1 MPRAGKE
8 DANEFN
14 VDFEENTRI
23 IPQDVDSIT
32 VYDYGGED
40 PLVFPMHE
48 DCYELLGKVAKPRM
62 IDTAALYQVFTA
74 HLPPPSHGSPNALDF
89 DYGPGEGMLSLS
101 PVSIHDGQATD
112 ITESALKKAHK
123 SIVRVIGRPPN
134 VPTGPAAGRG
144 CLKMHRPERANPT
157 ELGRAWRNKRKKR
170 KQGTYSVPKDIS
182 DTVWENKF
190 STEFA
195 WILEF
200 LPSKE
205 EIERR
210 QVDRFL
216 FCKVINDLGSGRGFD
231 AFKAR
236 SYRDTLRALHNRRRL
251 WNFFSKI
258 IEEYLPLSKQR
269 SAPKPKAESLPQ
281 VSKSTSTPMAS
292 TLVPRSTPTAI
303 HFFRRPLKGS
313 KPWP

>member
-1 MPRAGKE
+1 MLNRATPKRTNWTSCWSWMPQNAPTGACQSYRTGPYHKQRGTRAPSG
-8 DANEFN
+8 NH
-14 VDFEENTRI
+14 
-23 IPQDVDSIT
+23 Q
-32 VYDYGGED
+32 
-40 PLVFPMHE
+40 M
-48 DCYELLGKVAKPRM
+48 
-62 IDTAALYQVFTA
+62 ALYA
-74 HLPPPSHGSPNALDF
+74 
-89 DYGPGEGMLSLS
+89 
-101 PVSIHDGQATD
+101 IHQG
-112 ITESALKKAHK
+112 
-123 SIVRVIGRPPN
+123 
-134 VPTGPAAGRG
+134 
-144 CLKMHRPERANPT
+144 
-157 ELGRAWRNKRKKR
+157 AWRNKRKKR

-303 HFFRRPLKGS
+303 HFFRRPLKARSMENLTLAARNSDLHHAVLFGVDANMQGFEIHFEDNRRKWS
-313 KPWP
+313 HCIGPHSTVMRYLYFDKPLAFPDKIILTAYLSYKSMIFPTIGASS

>member
-1 MPRAGKE
+1 
-8 DANEFN
+8 
-14 VDFEENTRI
+14 
-23 IPQDVDSIT
+23 
-32 VYDYGGED
+32 
-40 PLVFPMHE
+40 
-48 DCYELLGKVAKPRM
+48 
-62 IDTAALYQVFTA
+62 
-74 HLPPPSHGSPNALDF
+74 
-89 DYGPGEGMLSLS
+89 MLSLS

-123 SIVRVIGRPPN
+123 SIVRVKSYR
-134 VPTGPAAGRG
+134 TGPYHNQRG
-144 CLKMHRPERANPT
+144 TRAPSGNHQMA
-157 ELGRAWRNKRKKR
+157 LYAIHQGAWRNKRKKR

-236 SYRDTLRALHNRRRL
+236 SYRDILRALHNRRRL

-303 HFFRRPLKGS
+303 DFFRRPLKGS

>member
-1 MPRAGKE
+1 
-8 DANEFN
+8 
-14 VDFEENTRI
+14 
-23 IPQDVDSIT
+23 
-32 VYDYGGED
+32 
-40 PLVFPMHE
+40 MHE

-144 CLKMHRPERANPT
+144 CLKMYRPERANPT
-157 ELGRAWRNKRKKR
+157 ELGRTTINGEHERHLEITTWL
-170 KQGTYSVPKDIS
+170 
-182 DTVWENKF
+182 WENKF

-236 SYRDTLRALHNRRRL
+236 SYRDILRALHNRRRL
-251 WNFFSKI
+251 WNFFFKI
-258 IEEYLPLSKQR
+258 IEEYLPLKTAQCSEAQGR
-269 SAPKPKAESLPQ
+269 VFAPGLQ
-281 VSKSTSTPMAS
+281 VNLNSHGVNFST
-292 TLVPRSTPTAI
+292 
-303 HFFRRPLKGS
+303 
-313 KPWP
+313 